1 MLALS
6 QFALYLHIAIG
17 SCALILFWVPV
28 FTRKGNLDHKRF
40 GRYFAYAMYTVSFS
54 GIFMSGSD
62 MLFPI
67 ELNAPNATLT
77 AEQAADFSEQ
87 VRNFALFLFSL
98 SILVL
103 SSTRQGWL
111 TILHKN
117 DRTAL
122 RSPTH
127 TGLCVTLILVGA
139 ALFANGLRIGSAL
152 FIIFSILQIIT
163 GINNLRYNFKQKL
176 LPKEWWI
183 QHLSGLFG
191 AGIGAYTAFF
201 VFGGRR
207 IFDSVF
213 GELYTDYS
221 IVLWVAPGVIGGVAI
236 GIVSRHYKARFGGE
250 WLIKKATLK
259 SALFG

>member
-1 MLALS
+1 MVALS
-6 QFALYLHIAIG
+6 QFALYLHIAVG
-17 SCALILFWVPV
+17 SCALILFWIPV
-28 FTRKGNLDHKRF
+28 FTRKGNLDHRRF

-54 GIFMSGSD
+54 GILMSGTD
-62 MLFPI
+62 LLFPI
-67 ELNAPNATLT
+67 AVNAPDETLT

-87 VRNFALFLFSL
+87 VRNFALFLLSL

-111 TILHKN
+111 TILHKE
-117 DRTAL
+117 DRAAL
-122 RSPTH
+122 RRPSH
-127 TGLCVTLILVGA
+127 TGLNVLLILIGA

-152 FIIFSILQIIT
+152 FIIFSILQIVG
-163 GINNLRYNFKQKL
+163 GISHLRYNFKEKL
-176 LPKEWWI
+176 MPKEWWL

-207 IFDSVF
+207 IFDGLF

-221 IVLWVAPGVIGGVAI
+221 IILWIAPGVIGGIAI
-236 GIVSRHYKARFGGE
+236 GIVSRHYKTRFGGE
-250 WLIKKATLK
+250 WLVKKASIR